1 MTRPRDLYALAL
13 EHRLPLVSGLCALGS
28 IVVVSSA
35 WSFQLIGGYMPC
47 ELCLEQRI
55 PYYAGA
61 PLALL
66 ALLVSWKAPD
76 KTPLVR
82 LLLIAFAL
90 LMIYGGGVGAYQAGA
105 EWGFWPGPLD
115 CSGDGGGGVN
125 DAASL
130 LNSLQTIKIVSC
142 TDVQLRIL
150 GLSFAGWNVLT
161 SAGLAAIA
169 FWAALAR
176 GRRA

>member
-1 MTRPRDLYALAL
+1 MTRPSDLYALAL
-13 EHRLPLVSGLCALGS
+13 EHRLPLVSGICALGS

-35 WSFQLIGGYMPC
+35 WGFQLIGGYAPC

-61 PLALL
+61 PVALL
-66 ALLVSWKAPD
+66 ALLLSLKAPNT
-76 KTPLVR
+76 KLFTR

-90 LMIYGGGVGAYQAGA
+90 LMIYGGGVGGYQAGA
-105 EWGFWPGPLD
+105 EWGFWPGPDD
-115 CSGDGGGGVN
+115 CSGDVGGAVN

-130 LNSLQTIKIVSC
+130 LSSLKTIQIVSC

-150 GLSFAGWNVLT
+150 GLSFAGWNVVT
-161 SAGLAAIA
+161 SAGLAVIA
-169 FWAALAR
+169 FWAALVR
-176 GRRA
+176 GRKA